1 MVTTRI
7 CYSTTVTKLVTTVT
21 KIVTTVN
28 SVCPLKNG
36 IESCPVAFVIVT
48 RRKWLMMLML
58 MDDDMAMEVQ
68 TNFVHS
74 QNFTMLNHR

>member
-7 CYSTTVTKLVTTVT
+7 CYSTTVTKLVTTVTKLVTTVTKIVTTVT

-48 RRKWLMMLML
+48 RRKWLV
-58 MDDDMAMEVQ
+58 DDVDVDG
-68 TNFVHS
+68 
-74 QNFTMLNHR
+74 